1 MTEKLLCKD
10 CKHFQFSFLDRMR
23 GLSNEHGKCTLD
35 ETKFDFVTFDYV
47 NGKEKTVV
55 KDIYVSFQRGKYGK
69 CGDEGKFWVSD
80 KKKHL
85 FTLLKKI

>member
-1 MTEKLLCKD
+1 MAEQLLCKD
-10 CKHFQFSFLDRMR
+10 CTHFQFSFLDRVR
-23 GLSNEHGKCTLD
+23 GLSNEYGKCTLERVT
-35 ETKFDFVTFDYV
+35 ETTFDYV

-55 KDIYVSFQRGKYGK
+55 KDVYVSLQRGKYGK

>member
-10 CKHFQFSFLDRMR
+10 CKYFHHTFWSKLR
-23 GLSNEHGKCTLD
+23 GVSNEHGKCTLEKLS
-35 ETKFDFVTFDYV
+35 ETTFDYV
-47 NGKEKTVV
+47 NGKEKVTV
-55 KDIYVSFQRGKYGK
+55 KDIYADFQRGHYGK

>member
-1 MTEKLLCKD
+1 MAEQLLCKD
-10 CKHFQFSFLDRMR
+10 CKHFQFSFLDRVR
-23 GLSNEHGKCTLD
+23 GLSNEHGKCTLERVT
-35 ETKFDFVTFDYV
+35 ETTFDYV
-47 NGKEKTVV
+47 NGKEKATV
-55 KDIYVSFQRGKYGK
+55 KEIYAGFQRSKYGK